1 MSNAG
6 HSRSLARF
14 GLAGGATAPK
24 VSRSLSFSEILCW
37 SGIVVGGL
45 LILAGSVWEIT
56 AKPQDVWSEQQAEQY
71 EAAAHAMH
79 CLANDAAEHCPEGRP
94 IVHDHQHERASEETI
109 ERFHQ
114 IEQELESALYQRDVL
129 GIRVMQIG
137 MLAIVGFGL
146 ALRASNNKPSS

>member
-1 MSNAG
+1 MSNVG

-14 GLAGGATAPK
+14 GLADGTAVAKP
-24 VSRSLSFSEILCW
+24 SRSLTSGELVCWAGIL
-37 SGIVVGGL
+37 IGGL
-45 LILAGSVWEIT
+45 LVFGGLAWKLQ
-56 AKPQDVWSEQQAEQY
+56 AKAADVWTQEQAAEF
-71 EAAAHAMH
+71 EAASQAMH
-79 CLANDAAEHCPEGRP
+79 CLANDAADHSASHAG
-94 IVHDHQHERASEETI
+94 VHDHQHEQASEETI